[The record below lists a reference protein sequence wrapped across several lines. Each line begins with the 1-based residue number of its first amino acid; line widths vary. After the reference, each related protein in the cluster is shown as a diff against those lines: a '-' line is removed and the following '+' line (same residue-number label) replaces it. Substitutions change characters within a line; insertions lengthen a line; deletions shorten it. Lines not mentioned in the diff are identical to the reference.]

1 MPPGRKHHAGTKQ
14 RVTLVG
20 GVVNLLLGLGKVVAG
35 YWGQSQSLIADGI
48 HSLSDLISDAV
59 VLAAARIGS
68 HGPDRNHPYGHA
80 RIETAATVGVG
91 AILLA
96 VAAGFILHAGQRML
110 EPDTLWQPGWLAMI
124 AALVSV
130 GAKEALFH
138 YTRRAARNAHSAL
151 LDANAWHH
159 RSDALSSI
167 VVIIGVGG
175 AMLGLPWL
183 DAVAAI
189 VVAAMIARMGWQ
201 FCIDGLSELVDT
213 GVEEE
218 RLVAMERLIR
228 SVEGV
233 RGHHGLRTRRMGGEV
248 LVDVHVEVA
257 PDISITEAHQIG
269 ERVRHRLLEALDDV
283 SDVLVHV
290 DPDTPHEELEP
301 RLPSRSRVLHD
312 LEPFLRRTRLDRRR
326 LQILLHYGENRIDVD
341 IMAPPGTDT
350 DNARHILSP
359 APDSLSWL
367 GNIRVLQTTE

>member
-1 MPPGRKHHAGTKQ
+1 MSTSTSHSGTKQ

-20 GVVNLLLGLGKVVAG
+20 GVVNLLLGIGKIIAG
-35 YWGQSQSLIADGI
+35 YLGQSHSLIADGV

-59 VLAAARIGS
+59 VLAAARIGG

-80 RIETAATVGVG
+80 RIETAATVGIG
-91 AILLA
+91 ALLLA
-96 VAAGFILHAGQRML
+96 IAAGLILNTGQRLL
-110 EPDTLWQPGWLAMI
+110 EPDTLWQPGWLALI

-138 YTRRAARNAHSAL
+138 YTRNAARRAGSAL

-167 VVIIGVGG
+167 VVLIGVGG

-183 DAVAAI
+183 DAVGAI

-201 FCIDGLSELVDT
+201 FCIDGLAELVDT

-218 RLVAMERLIR
+218 RLASMEEIIR

-248 LVDVHVEVA
+248 LMDVHVEVA
-257 PDISITEAHQIG
+257 PEISITEAHQIG
-269 ERVRHRLLEALDDV
+269 ERVRHRLLESVEDV
-283 SDVLVHV
+283 ADVLVHV
-290 DPDTPHEELEP
+290 DPDSPHEERTP
-301 RLPSRSRVLHD
+301 RLPSRSRVMDD
-312 LEPFLRRTRLDRRR
+312 LEPFLRRSALDRRR
-326 LQILLHYGENRIDVD
+326 IQVLLHYGEYRIDVD
-341 IMAPPGTDT
+341 VMAPPDAASEK
-350 DNARHILSP
+350 ARRILASASDRLP
-359 APDSLSWL
+359 WL
-367 GNIRVLQTTE
+367 GRIRVLQDTE